1 MSRPVYFE
9 IHVDDPSR
17 AMDFYGIVLGWSF
30 EQYGEAKYWLIK
42 TGEAGT
48 PGLNGGMLKRKGP
61 PLPPDA
67 RTPVVGFICTMQ
79 VGDLETILHAVTNA
93 GGKIVKGRF
102 AIPGV
107 GWRAYARDTEG
118 NIFGLTQPDPKA
130 A

>member
-30 EQYGEAKYWLIK
+30 EQYGEAEYWLIK
-42 TGEAGT
+42 TGDDT
-48 PGLNGGMLKRKGP
+48 MPGINGGMHRRKGP
-61 PLPPDA
+61 ALDPNA

-79 VGDLETILHAVTNA
+79 VRDLETILHAVTNA

-107 GWRAYARDTEG
+107 GWRAYAQDTEG
-118 NIFGLTQPDPKA
+118 NIFGLTEPDPKA
-130 A
+130 T